1 MRLTRRAALGG
12 LLATSPVLATT
23 PAFAQKSAPG
33 SDYPNR
39 RLRLLVPSAAGGYEV
54 YARIL
59 APRLAELLG
68 QPVVVDNKP
77 GANGIIGMQE
87 VQRSAP
93 DGYTFMFAHVGAISI
108 GISIYPNMPLDPV
121 DDLASISVAVTSP
134 LVWVVTPSLPFKT
147 MPEFIAKAQAEP
159 GQWRY
164 GLPASGS
171 IPHLVAEDIKI
182 RHKLDMPAVPYRS
195 TPQSLLAVINGEVP
209 ITVDS
214 LGASAGHIVGGKL
227 RALAITSRE
236 RSPRLPDVPTMME
249 LGLDQREW
257 VAWYAFMAPK
267 GTPDEIV
274 QKLNGAINQALQE
287 EAIATRIRELG
298 ASPRITTPAETL
310 AFITAERADFG
321 AIAKAGKIRVE

>member
-1 MRLTRRAALGG
+1 MRLTRRATLG
-12 LLATSPVLATT
+12 LIATT
-23 PAFAQKSAPG
+23 PAWAQTQG
-33 SDYPNR
+33 WPNR

-108 GISIYPNMPLDPV
+108 GSSIYPNMPLDPV
-121 DDLASISVAVTSP
+121 DDLSAISVAVTSP
-134 LVWVVTPSLPFKT
+134 LVWAVNPALPFRS
-147 MPEFIAKAQAEP
+147 MPEFIAKAKAEP

-182 RHKLDMPAVPYRS
+182 RHALDMPAVPYRS
-195 TPQSLLAVINGEVP
+195 TPQSLMAVINGEVP

-214 LGASAGHIVGGKL
+214 LGASAGYIANGQL
-227 RALAITSRE
+227 RALAVTSRE
-236 RSPRLPDVPTMME
+236 RSPRLPDVPTMLE
-249 LGLDQREW
+249 LGLDRREW

-267 GTPDEIV
+267 GTADDII
-274 QKLNGAINQALQE
+274 QRLNDVINQALRE
-287 EAIATRIRELG
+287 EAIASRIRDLG
-298 ASPRITTPAETL
+298 ASPRFTTPTETL
-310 AFITAERADFG
+310 AFIKAERADFG
-321 AIAKAGKIRVE
+321 AIARAGKIRVE

>member
-12 LLATSPVLATT
+12 LLSTSPALAAA
-23 PAFAQKSAPG
+23 PAIAQSR
-33 SDYPNR
+33 DWPNR

-87 VQRSAP
+87 VQRSPA

-108 GISIYPNMPLDPV
+108 GSSIYPNMPLDPV

-134 LVWVVTPSLPFKT
+134 LVWVVTPSLPFES
-147 MPEFIAKAQAEP
+147 MPEFIARAKAEP

-171 IPHLVAEDIKI
+171 IPHLVAEDTKI
-182 RHKLDMPAVPYRS
+182 RQKIDMPAVPYRS
-195 TPQSLLAVINGEVP
+195 TPQSLMAVISGEVP

-214 LGASAGHIVGGKL
+214 LGASAGHIAGGKL
-227 RALAITSRE
+227 RALAVTSKA
-236 RSPRLPDVPTMME
+236 RSEKLPDVPTMME
-249 LGLDQREW
+249 LGLDPREW

-267 GTPDEIV
+267 GTPNEIIRR
-274 QKLNGAINQALQE
+274 LNSVINQALQE

-298 ASPRITTPAETL
+298 ASPRLTTPAETL
-310 AFITAERADFG
+310 AFITRERTDFG
-321 AIAKAGKIRVE
+321 AIARAGNIRVE